1 MNKSLKDKNI
11 MKNLLILLSLF
22 TALNTYAD
30 SSWSEGSLD
39 VNDFDYILSE
49 DLGDIPVIVTSSLAG
64 SALVHVNPVSGVI
77 SLSTVHCSN
86 LAGRLY
92 KKLNNNRWRQIKK
105 HETRRRIE
113 LFSACLVR
121 SPSLPFVMSSDLVGI
136 NDIWEASTGFT
147 QGLDGYA
154 DVLAGVELEA
164 TDQLLAVAAGL
175 EELPIATMLIDG
187 YKKDTGST
195 ESREEVAELIL
206 ASL

>member
-77 SLSTVHCSN
+77 SLST
-86 LAGRLY
+86 LLRL
-92 KKLNNNRWRQIKK
+92 
-105 HETRRRIE
+105 
-113 LFSACLVR
+113 
-121 SPSLPFVMSSDLVGI
+121 
-136 NDIWEASTGFT
+136 
-147 QGLDGYA
+147 
-154 DVLAGVELEA
+154 
-164 TDQLLAVAAGL
+164 
-175 EELPIATMLIDG
+175 
-187 YKKDTGST
+187 
-195 ESREEVAELIL
+195 
-206 ASL
+206 